1 MNTVSHRE
9 GQPNSPE
16 VLKVHQ
22 LNSRL
27 LKLHP
32 AQETLTHLSASP
44 IRVTG
49 FVRMIALKDTGQN
62 LRIGPNVIRRLLC
75 APLLR

>member
-1 MNTVSHRE
+1 MNTVSHRK

-16 VLKVHQ
+16 VSKVHQ
-22 LNSRL
+22 LTEIIEAASCPRNLDTSFCFAYPGDRL
-27 LKLHP
+27 
-32 AQETLTHLSASP
+32 
-44 IRVTG
+44 
-49 FVRMIALKDTGQN
+49 VRMIALKDTGQN